1 MRGKSSYFAVE
12 FIYNLVFVLCHLSYR
27 IDIFVR
33 FVRVKLFFIA
43 LFISIVMSS
52 IFHMFTLHMFTIPK
66 YLLHIFQSWG
76 EYLSLHRESW
86 LYLHYSWK
94 SRDSS
99 PRSQVVDRKQNPDSL
114 NCVWTITILLVYYL
128 GIKTYIKIS
137 KTFLIFK

>member
-137 KTFLIFK
+137 KKTFNF